1 MSIKETTE
9 KIKKK
14 EISCVEVLDE
24 YLPKLHS
31 SQKKL
36 NSFIT
41 ILADRAKEKAKQLD
55 SGKKSGPLTGIPM
68 AIKDNMLLDGTPT
81 TCGSKILKNYIS
93 PYTATAVKKLEEA
106 GAIIVG
112 KTNMDEFAMGSSG
125 ENSAYGPTKNPVDL
139 ERIPGGSSSGSAAAV
154 KEGQVLGSLGSDTGG
169 SIRQPAAMCGIVG
182 MKPTYGLV
190 SRYGLVAFASSL
202 DQIGPFAQNTE
213 DAAIILNVIA
223 GYDPKDSTSLKTKI
237 PDYSAEI
244 NKGVQGLTFGI
255 PKEYMAEGLSD
266 EIRERIEN
274 TAKKLRNLGA
284 KIKEVS
290 LPHTKY
296 AVSVYYIVAP
306 AEASAN
312 LARYD
317 GVRYG
322 YRTSISEDLLS
333 TYKIS
338 RQHGFGSEVKRRIM
352 IGTYA
357 LSSGYYEAYYLKAQK
372 VRTLMKM
379 DFEKVFKE
387 VDLILSP
394 TSPCVAFKIGEKTDD
409 PLQMYLS
416 DIYTISCN
424 LVGIPGINIP
434 AGVDIKGL
442 PIGAQ
447 LMGPYFS
454 EKILLRAARQIE
466 KIHE

>member
-296 AVSVYYIVAP
+296 AVSTYYIVAP